1 MYVKKTENNIE
12 LIMGSKALTM
22 VIGIQEYTEFCRFLE
37 AQCGIVLS
45 DGKQYLVRSRL
56 SPLMKKIDLS
66 TISELMQLIK
76 APGHTELK
84 NNVINAMTTNET
96 LWFRD
101 VYPFKVIQSKI
112 FPELIE
118 KKKTIRIWSAASSSG
133 QEAYSIAMT
142 VLETQTRLPGLLN
155 NVSIVGTDISSEML
169 NACKAG
175 IYDELAMNRGL
186 SADRRRFFFEDNKDG
201 RMRLCDKV
209 KRMVTFRSQN
219 LKDSYA
225 LLGKFDIIF
234 CRNVLIYF
242 SPDMK
247 AKVLGQIAAQLNPG
261 GYLFLGA
268 SETLGGLSNKFDMV
282 RCEPGIAYRLK

>member
-1 MYVKKTENNIE
+1 
-12 LIMGSKALTM
+12 MGSETLAMIIST
-22 VIGIQEYTEFCRFLE
+22 QEYKEFCRFLE

-56 SPLMKKIDLS
+56 SPLMTKVGIS
-66 TISELMQLIK
+66 TISELLQLIK
-76 APGHTELK
+76 KSSYLELK

-101 VYPFKVIQSKI
+101 IYPFKVLQSKI
-112 FPELIE
+112 FPELIDQ
-118 KKKTIRIWSAASSSG
+118 KKNIRIWSAASSSG

-142 VLETQTRLPGLLN
+142 VLETQTRLPRLLN

-169 NACKAG
+169 NVCKAG

-186 SADRRRFFFEDNKDG
+186 SAERRRFFFEDNQDG
-201 RMRLCDKV
+201 RMRLSDKV
-209 KRMVTFRSQN
+209 KKMVTFRPQN

-242 SPDMK
+242 APEMK
-247 AKVLGQIAAQLNPG
+247 EKVLSQIATQLNPG

-268 SETLGGLSNKFDMV
+268 SETLGGLSNKFEMI
-282 RCEPGIAYRLK
+282 RCEPGIAYRLKQL